1 MLNGSCYLS
10 VVPVRVDPSG
20 KSTMVNQLLFG
31 DPVFI
36 IEEIQDWYKIE
47 SQYDHYEG
55 WCEKNQIELMD
66 EGTLPGDENH
76 HLITSLTATFSKETE
91 FPVNLVY
98 GSSVMVVNNRVL
110 IHGIPYKIEHG
121 SLGRPV
127 TFTGENIVS
136 EALKFMGCP
145 YLWGGRSP
153 FGIDCSGL
161 TQLVY
166 KVAGKSIL
174 RDAWQQAQCEGEY
187 IDLIAEAK
195 AGDLAFFDND
205 EGRIIHTGILT
216 GESTIIHAHGK
227 VRIDPIDHYG
237 IYDKEL
243 GEYSHKL
250 RIIKRFSNH

>member
-1 MLNGSCYLS
+1 M
-10 VVPVRVDPSG
+10 
-20 KSTMVNQLLFG
+20 TNQLIYG
-31 DPVFI
+31 DHVLI
-36 IEEIQDWYKIE
+36 IEEIQDWYKIA
-47 SQYDHYEG
+47 SIHDHYEG
-55 WCEKNQIELMD
+55 WCEKNQIELND
-66 EGTLPGDENH
+66 EETEPGDESQ
-76 HLITSLTATFSKETE
+76 HLITSLTATFTKDAE

-98 GSSVMVVNNRVL
+98 GSSVMAISNRVL
-110 IHGIPYKIEHG
+110 IHGIPYKMEYG
-121 SLGRPV
+121 SLSKPV
-127 TFTGENIVS
+127 LFNGEKIVS
-136 EALKFMGCP
+136 EALKFIGCP

-174 RDAWQQAQCEGEY
+174 RDAWQQAQCDGEY

-216 GESTIIHAHGK
+216 GEGTIIHAHGK
-227 VRIDPIDHYG
+227 VRVDPIDHYG

-243 GEYSHKL
+243 REYSHKL
-250 RIIKRFSNH
+250 RIIKRFSNR